1 MDISDIQNMI
11 NKSSESPGLALED
24 RDMLNSM
31 LRQGLDMEDS
41 PLPLG
46 SAAGA
51 VGAAI
56 E

>member
-1 MDISDIQNMI
+1 MI

-31 LRQGLDMEDS
+31 LRQGLDMEEES

-51 VGAAI
+51 VGPAI
-56 E
+56 DIE